1 MIEFAV
7 RRWQFTLVMLVALL
21 LLGVQSLVTIPKAE
35 DPTFPGVTF
44 SVAVVLP
51 GGSPKDLEKLVVD
64 PLETKLKALEHVKS
78 IKSQMD
84 DGLAVLI
91 VEFDAG
97 LDADR
102 KRDEVLR
109 ETNAAR
115 PSLPAE
121 VVRLDVMQFNAA
133 RVNVREVAL
142 VSATRPFRELEDY
155 ARGLRRRLESL
166 HAVEK
171 VDVAGLVG
179 QEVNVELDLEKL
191 RARGL
196 SVPEITAAIGAESS
210 NVPAGSVEVGS
221 RRLSVKTSGD
231 YTSVDEVRNTVLRM
245 GRDSGGIVR
254 LGDVAAV
261 SLRDAEATQLT
272 RWNGT
277 RAVLIAAAQRDGEN
291 VFETGKAIEAEL
303 DEFAKTLPE
312 DVQLARGFDQSKNV
326 GHRLGGFSRDFA
338 LAILLVLIT
347 LLPLGLRAGAVVM
360 VAVPLSLA
368 LGLFLLKLAGH
379 TINQLSIVGFVIAL
393 GLLVD
398 DSVVVVE
405 NIVRYLREGHTPAQA
420 AVAATKQIAVSVLG
434 CTATLVIAFLP
445 LLALPGTAGQFIRS
459 LPLAVVF
466 TILASLLISLTVVP
480 FLSSRVLKPHG
491 ENVFFRGMMRIVEGS
506 YRPLLR
512 VALGFP
518 KSTLLV
524 ALGIV
529 IGSFL
534 LVPRIGFSLFPKAGI
549 PQFRVEI
556 ETTDGSSLPATDAA
570 ARFVEGVL
578 ARHPE
583 VKRVATSVG
592 KGHPQVYYN
601 VVPKNESS
609 HYADVFVETDLHDTR
624 DQDRLYATL
633 RGELAGYPGAR
644 IELKE
649 FENGAPLDAPVA
661 IRLLGDDAQKLDSAS
676 AVVAGL
682 MRAVPG
688 TRNVRDPAEER
699 RIDLRTRIDQ
709 ERAAQLGV
717 SVWDVDRAVRL
728 AVGGLVAGSYRR
740 DGSDETYPVRLSVP
754 RSAKDWDRDAKVEEA
769 RIGGGP
775 RPDLGVLERL
785 YVPSSFGGA
794 VPLAAVA
801 TLAFE
806 PSTSTLRHYDK
817 ERSITVTADVLPGYN
832 TDRITTAVIASLQS
846 TPLPAG
852 VRFAV
857 GGERESRQESFG
869 GLGTALLVTLFGV
882 IAILVLEFRTFKGT
896 LIVASVIPLGVVG
909 GLAALFLSGY
919 TLSFTASIG
928 FIALMGIEVKNSILL
943 VDFTNQLR
951 EEEGLSV
958 TEAIRKAGETRF
970 VPILL
975 TTLTAIGG
983 LVPLVLERSALY
995 SPLALVL
1002 TGGLVSSTILA
1013 RIVTPVLYS
1022 LLPPDLERVSEEQ
1035 PSSLASALDP
1045 ALAS

>member
-1 MIEFAV
+1 MIDFAV
-7 RRWQFTLVMLVALL
+7 RRWQFTLVMLFALL
-21 LLGVQSLVTIPKAE
+21 LLGVHSLVTIPKAE
-35 DPTFPGVTF
+35 DPTFPGTSF
-44 SVAVVLP
+44 SVVAVLP

-84 DGLAVLI
+84 DGLAVLV
-91 VEFDAG
+91 VEFDADV
-97 LDADR
+97 DAAR

-115 PSLPAE
+115 PTLPAE
-121 VVRLDVMQFNAA
+121 VVRLDVTQFNASL
-133 RVNVREVAL
+133 VNVREVAL
-142 VSATRPFRELEDY
+142 VSATRPYRELEDY

-171 VDVAGLVG
+171 VEVGGLVG

-196 SVPEITAAIGAESS
+196 SLPEITTAIGAESN
-210 NVPAGSVEVGS
+210 NVPAGSIEVGS
-221 RRLSVKTSGD
+221 RRLAVKTSGD
-231 YTSVDEVRNTVLRM
+231 YASVDEVRNTVLRM

-254 LGDVAAV
+254 LGDVATV
-261 SLRDAEATQLT
+261 TLRDAEATQLT

-277 RAVLIAAAQRDGEN
+277 RAVLIAASQREGEN
-291 VFETGKAIEAEL
+291 VFETGAAIEAEL
-303 DEFAKTLPE
+303 DAFASALPD
-312 DVQLARGFDQSKNV
+312 DVRLARGFDQSKNV
-326 GHRLGGFSRDFA
+326 GHRLGGFSRDFL
-338 LAILLVLIT
+338 LAIALVLVT
-347 LLPLGLRAGAVVM
+347 LLPLGLRAGSVVM

-368 LGLFLLKLAGH
+368 LGLFLLQLAGQ

-405 NIVRYLREGHTPAQA
+405 NIVRYLREGHTPTQA
-420 AVAATKQIAVSVLG
+420 AIKATRQIAVSVLG
-434 CTATLVIAFLP
+434 CTATLVFAFVP
-445 LLALPGTAGQFIRS
+445 LLALPGGAGQFIRS

-480 FLSSRVLKPHG
+480 FLASRFLKPHG
-491 ENVFFRGMMRIVEGS
+491 ENVFFRGMMHVVEGS

-512 VALGFP
+512 IALGFP

-529 IGSFL
+529 VGSFF

-556 ETTDGSSLPATDAA
+556 ETADGSSLPATDAA

-578 ARHPE
+578 AKHPE
-583 VKRVATSVG
+583 VKSVATSVG

-601 VVPKNESS
+601 VTPKNETS
-609 HYADVFVETDLHDTR
+609 HYADLFVETDLHDTR
-624 DQDRLYATL
+624 AQDRLYAAL
-633 RGELAGYPGAR
+633 RAELTGYPGAR
-644 IELKE
+644 IELEE

-661 IRLLGDDAQKLDSAS
+661 IRLLGDDAEKLDAAS
-676 AVVAGL
+676 GQVAAS
-682 MRAVPG
+682 MRSVAG

-699 RIDLRTRIDQ
+699 RVDLRTRIDQ

-728 AVGGLVAGSYRR
+728 AVSGLVAGSYRR
-740 DGSDETYPVRLSVP
+740 EGSDETYPVRLSVP
-754 RSAKDWDRDAKVEEA
+754 RTVASWGSEGKLEEA
-769 RIGGGP
+769 RIGGGS
-775 RPDLGVLERL
+775 RPDLGVLDRL
-785 YVPSSFGGA
+785 YVPSTFGGA

-801 TLAFE
+801 TLTFE
-806 PSTSTLRHYDK
+806 PSASTLRHHDK
-817 ERSITVTADVLPGYN
+817 ERSITVTSDVMPGEN
-832 TDRITTAVIASLQS
+832 VDRITTAVLASVQAA
-846 TPLPAG
+846 PLPEG

-857 GGERESRQESFG
+857 SGERESRQESFG

-882 IAILVLEFRTFKGT
+882 LAILVLEFRTFKGT

-958 TEAIRKAGETRF
+958 QEAIRKAGETRF

-1013 RIVTPVLYS
+1013 RIVTPVLYA
-1022 LLPPDLERVSEEQ
+1022 LLPPDVERAPVSSPGTTRPQREVV
-1035 PSSLASALDP
+1035 LA
-1045 ALAS
+1045 